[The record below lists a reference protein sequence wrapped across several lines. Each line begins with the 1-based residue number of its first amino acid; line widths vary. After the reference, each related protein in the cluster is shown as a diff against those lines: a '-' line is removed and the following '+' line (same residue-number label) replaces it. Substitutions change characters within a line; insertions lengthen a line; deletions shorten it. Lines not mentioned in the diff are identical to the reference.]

1 MHALE
6 AMACRSPAALAAGM
20 RSAFEH
26 AKLMGLDGDAFG
38 HVHYLFLLAGQVM
51 PRVIGPLLKETRH
64 ALLQSAWDVMQ
75 AFIDCRA
82 RLRTGGAIKR
92 HGNVALD
99 AIASRYSAYLLYSY
113 RSTNTDRGSG
123 GPSFFVCFRTLW
135 PHFATLVVTAYAPCD
150 DQAVGL
156 CHLEPQTLVE
166 THALWLPAIGK
177 VFSVHF
183 LACIK
188 HQQSAYLL
196 PPYACPC
203 SFF

>member
-1 MHALE
+1 
-6 AMACRSPAALAAGM
+6 M

-99 AIASRYSAYLLYSY
+99 AIASRCSAYLLY
-113 RSTNTDRGSG
+113 
-123 GPSFFVCFRTLW
+123 
-135 PHFATLVVTAYAPCD
+135 
-150 DQAVGL
+150 
-156 CHLEPQTLVE
+156 
-166 THALWLPAIGK
+166 
-177 VFSVHF
+177 
-183 LACIK
+183 
-188 HQQSAYLL
+188 
-196 PPYACPC
+196 
-203 SFF
+203 